1 MIFTH
6 SSIEVFTLD
15 IECTFSQLSDT
26 ISRNSR
32 LLIVLHS
39 FCYKA
44 ILFQKVCYPVLKVRT
59 TITTQ
64 EYDIFWHDVC
74 LFAESINFIFEVLFL
89 LSLRLLVQ

>member
-1 MIFTH
+1 MIFTLVQLKYLNWTLNVH
-6 SSIEVFTLD
+6 SVSLVIPLA
-15 IECTFSQLSDT
+15 C
-26 ISRNSR
+26 NSR
-32 LLIVLHS
+32 LIIVLHS

>member
-32 LLIVLHS
+32 LIIVLHS

-64 EYDIFWHDVC
+64 YDIFWHDVC